1 MTTKQAAMANVER
14 NDEQAIRELVD
25 TWLAAS
31 KAGDSKTLLGLM
43 ADDVLF
49 LTPGR
54 EPFGR
59 EEFADTQDSMKN
71 IAMDAAIDI
80 KEIKIIGD
88 WAWMRSFLKV
98 TFTPDDG
105 NPMKH
110 SGHILTILRK
120 NPDGKWVIARDAN
133 FVKPETGS

>member
-1 MTTKQAAMANVER
+1 MTTNQAAMANVET
-14 NDEQAIRELVD
+14 NDEQAIREMVH

-31 KAGDSKTLLGLM
+31 KAGDSKTLLSLL

-59 EEFADTQDSMKN
+59 EEFADAQDSMKN
-71 IAMDAAIDI
+71 ITMDATIDI
-80 KEIKIIGD
+80 KEIKVIGD
-88 WAWMRSFLKV
+88 WAWMRSFLEV

-105 NPMKH
+105 NATKH
-110 SGHILTILRK
+110 SGHILTILRR

-133 FVKPETGS
+133 FVKPEESS

>member
-1 MTTKQAAMANVER
+1 MSTYQAAPGR
-14 NDEQAIRELVD
+14 DDEQAIRELVD

-31 KAGDSKTLLGLM
+31 KAGDTKTLLSLL

-59 EEFADTQDSMKN
+59 EQFAETDESMKSMT
-71 IAMDAAIDI
+71 MDADIDI
-80 KEIKIIGD
+80 KEIKVIGD
-88 WAWMRSFLKV
+88 WAWMRSFLRV
-98 TFTPDDG
+98 TFTPEGG

-110 SGHILTILRK
+110 SGHILTILSK
-120 NPDGKWVIARDAN
+120 NPNGKWVIARDAN
-133 FVKPETGS
+133 FVQPL